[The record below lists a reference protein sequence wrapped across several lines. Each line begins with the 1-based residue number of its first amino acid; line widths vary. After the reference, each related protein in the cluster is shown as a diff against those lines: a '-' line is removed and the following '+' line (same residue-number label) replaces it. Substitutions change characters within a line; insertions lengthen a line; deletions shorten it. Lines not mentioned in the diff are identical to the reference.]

1 MYIYRCS
8 CIYVF
13 VYIDSGF
20 TSVHKYWYW
29 DVRSGAKP
37 YVFGHECIFIAVQRS
52 CDLQHVGQ
60 LLESV
65 RCRTELCPWG
75 TLHSTMSTRFRSKW
89 ILRRT
94 WHRSHAIPMSSRSTK
109 HLHWLS
115 EAPTTVVVSLYIVS
129 HTKLIE
135 SKHLQCSPIILFV
148 RSCDKRVLSVVSVL
162 SHIMITDGQCTF
174 LGWLH
179 AFCAVRHL
187 AALLIIFTWSVV
199 RAMSCFNGSLYLSA
213 TQWRF
218 RYFPHMCLHG
228 STNISSCVVLV
239 FTYVHW

>member
-1 MYIYRCS
+1 MYIGVY
-8 CIYVF
+8 IYI
-13 VYIDSGF
+13 YIDSGF

-115 EAPTTVVVSLYIVS
+115 QAPTTVVVSLYIVS

-135 SKHLQCSPIILFV
+135 SKHLQCSPIILIVCQKLRRESIVCCVCSFAYHDY
-148 RSCDKRVLSVVSVL
+148 RWPMYFS
-162 SHIMITDGQCTF
+162 
-174 LGWLH
+174 WL
-179 AFCAVRHL
+179 A
-187 AALLIIFTWSVV
+187 
-199 RAMSCFNGSLYLSA
+199 
-213 TQWRF
+213 
-218 RYFPHMCLHG
+218 
-228 STNISSCVVLV
+228 SCVLRCPPPCCASHNLHMKCRACDVVLQRFFIFV
-239 FTYVHW
+239 SNSMTI